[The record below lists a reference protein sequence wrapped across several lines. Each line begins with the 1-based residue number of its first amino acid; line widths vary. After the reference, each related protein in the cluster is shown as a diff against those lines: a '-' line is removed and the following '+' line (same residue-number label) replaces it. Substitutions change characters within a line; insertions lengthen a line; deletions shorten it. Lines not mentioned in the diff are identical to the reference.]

1 MGGLMG
7 IFNLFKKRSKS
18 AEKEKIK
25 EETLDLSK
33 ISTPRLGETIDSW
46 QKQVSILE
54 EHPLSQA
61 RVVNTQ
67 ILESMGS
74 VMSGIHSKLD
84 DLKKLDEILEA
95 LEALK
100 TEKSTQITEKEPK
113 SVLESALERIG
124 HLSVKDRD
132 VIQLLEAQGPLS
144 ARETGKELEV
154 TRSTI
159 SYRLNRLYQMGLL
172 EKMASGRT
180 IKFRIPKMDR
190 KL

>member
-1 MGGLMG
+1 MG